1 MNKDR
6 PDGEE
11 RPAETPVEQTEA
23 AQPEWWDDPRM
34 PWGHKPSRADFWCFG
49 AITVLGL
56 YSLAL
61 LPLRAVLLTLP
72 FLAATL
78 TGSRT
83 GVVMIGALTATGQQ
97 TWWPFWLVVATL
109 SVMKFDLVYFWAGRL
124 WGQGIFE
131 MVAGKS
137 PRARRNAERAERF
150 ARKYAVPAL
159 FVTYLPIPLPAAVI
173 YATLGAAGM
182 TWRKFLA
189 FDLLFAALTQ
199 AIYFLLGYRIGEPAV
214 QVVAEYGRYMWYVAL
229 AILVGM
235 LVTWW
240 WNSRRKSAA
249 SSK

>member
-1 MNKDR
+1 
-6 PDGEE
+6 
-11 RPAETPVEQTEA
+11 
-23 AQPEWWDDPRM
+23 M
-34 PWGHKPSRADFWCFG
+34 PWGHQPRRADLWCFG
-49 AITVLGL
+49 AITALGL

-61 LPLRAVLLTLP
+61 LPFRAVLITKP
-72 FLAATL
+72 FLAAVL

-83 GVVMIGALTATGQQ
+83 GVVMIGALAATGQAA
-97 TWWPFWLVVATL
+97 WWPIWLVIATL

-182 TWRKFLA
+182 TWRKFVA
-189 FDLLFAALTQ
+189 FDILFAAITQ
-199 AIYFLLGYRIGEPAV
+199 TVYFVLGYRIGAPAV
-214 QVVAEYGRYMWYVAL
+214 QVVAEYGRYTWYLAL
-229 AILVGM
+229 AILLGM
-235 LVTWW
+235 IVTWW
-240 WNSRRKSAA
+240 WNSRRKVS
-249 SSK
+249 